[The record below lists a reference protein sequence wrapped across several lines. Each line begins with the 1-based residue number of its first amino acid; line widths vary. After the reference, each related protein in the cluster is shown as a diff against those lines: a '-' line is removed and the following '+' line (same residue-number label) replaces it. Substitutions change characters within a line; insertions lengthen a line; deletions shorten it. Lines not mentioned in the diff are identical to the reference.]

1 MARKPRNR
9 PVRETK
15 EIEIERN
22 VIEQS
27 LMEVKDFIQK
37 KRALVLYS
45 LLGFLGACVIVIAA
59 LVIVDSVN
67 TRNDKRFERIMN
79 DYAKYASVG
88 DVERVKGVVK
98 DLRGFIDSTYFGF
111 AHTMGYYAL
120 GNMLFSQ
127 KEYREASSN
136 LVRYAD
142 KAPKTTLA
150 PLALL
155 KAAIALEE
163 ANDLKGAL
171 ELYKRL
177 EDKYADSIIGDQIF
191 FNAAR
196 VYAKNKDLVNSR
208 NYYNKVIASYP
219 ESAFAQQAKK
229 RLFMMGAL

>member
-9 PVRETK
+9 PERETK

-22 VIEQS
+22 VIERF
-27 LMEVKDFIQK
+27 LMDAKELIQK
-37 KRALVLYS
+37 KRVLVLYAF
-45 LLGFLGACVIVIAA
+45 LGVLGACIIVIAA
-59 LVIVDSVN
+59 VVIVDHVN
-67 TRNDKRFERIMN
+67 TNNEKQFEKIMD
-79 DYAKYASVG
+79 DYAKYSSVG

-98 DLRGFIDSTYFGF
+98 DLRGFVDSTYFGF
-111 AHTMGYYAL
+111 AHTTGYYAL
-120 GNMLFSQ
+120 GNILFSL
-127 KEYREASSN
+127 KEYREAHKN
-136 LVRYAD
+136 LVRYVD

-177 EDKYADSIIGDQIF
+177 EDRYTDSIIADQIF

-196 VYAKNKDLVNSR
+196 VHAKNKDLVNSR
-208 NYYNKVIASYP
+208 NYYNKVISSFP
-219 ESAFAQQAKK
+219 ESVFAQQAKK
-229 RLFMMGAL
+229 RLFLMGAF